1 MTTATKATIRFDADK
16 ATWIG
21 EANGKKV
28 VSSYDKS
35 RVEKMMSKAGFANV
49 AVETSAND
57 AAETNAQAQWAIN
70 ERFGFLTQLVTM
82 VAKRKAVSVIV
93 TGQGGLGKTHT
104 VRAALETAGLK
115 DADDFDN
122 LNGAEGSYKI
132 IKGYSTAKGLYRELF
147 SNKDSVIVFDDCD
160 SVLRDAVAL
169 NLLKGAL
176 DSYDK
181 RVISW
186 NAEMKD
192 EELPTSFQFNGR
204 VIFISNMKKENM
216 DNALMTRAYSV
227 DLMMTT
233 AQKIERM
240 QTLVNDDTFMP
251 TFELAHKNDALR
263 LIEVNAENAKEV
275 SLRTLQAVTRVRAN
289 GGDWEK
295 LATYILTA

>member
-1 MTTATKATIRFDADK
+1 MTTATTATIRFDADK
-16 ATWIG
+16 AVWIG

-28 VSSYDKS
+28 VSSYDKT

-49 AVETSAND
+49 AVEVSAND

-122 LNGAEGSYKI
+122 MNGAEGSYKI
-132 IKGYSTAKGLYRELF
+132 IKGYSTPKGLYRELF
-147 SNKDSVIVFDDCD
+147 NNKDSVIVFDDCD
-160 SVLRDAVAL
+160 SVLKDAVAL

-186 NAEMKD
+186 NAEMRD

-240 QTLVNDDTFMP
+240 QTLVNDETFMP
-251 TFELAHKNDALR
+251 TFELQYKQDALR
-263 LIEVNAENAKEV
+263 LIELNADNAKEV

-289 GGDWEK
+289 GGNWQA
-295 LATYILTA
+295 LAKYILTA

>member
-16 ATWIG
+16 AVWIG

-49 AVETSAND
+49 AVEVSAND

-122 LNGAEGSYKI
+122 MNGAEGSYKI
-132 IKGYSTAKGLYRELF
+132 IKGYSTARGLYRELF
-147 SNKDSVIVFDDCD
+147 LNKDSVIVFDDTD
-160 SVLRDAVAL
+160 NILKDAVAL

-192 EELPTSFQFNGR
+192 DEVPTSFQFNGR

-227 DLMMTT
+227 DLHMTT
-233 AQKIERM
+233 TQKIERM
-240 QTLVNDDTFMP
+240 QTLVNDETFMP
-251 TFELAHKNDALR
+251 NFELQHKNDAMQ
-263 LIEVNAENAKEV
+263 LIEKMGENAKEI
-275 SLRTLQAVTRVRAN
+275 SLRTLQAVTRIRAN
-289 GGDWEK
+289 GGNWSK
-295 LATYILTA
+295 LAEYVLTN